1 MTRSTQ
7 SNAALFTVALVGA
20 LAVWGTSLARAEKP
34 GAASHSTEECTMDPV
49 AQSICV
55 YDLILDEI
63 RDNYR
68 PRGGGGI
75 SGIVQTST
83 TGFTARLEQEGRVD
97 VRSYEFRFG
106 EDGRPVIVSV
116 KESTESM

>member
-7 SNAALFTVALVGA
+7 GNAALFTVALVGA
-20 LAVWGTSLARAEKP
+20 LAIWGASLARAEKTR
-34 GAASHSTEECTMDPV
+34 AKQYRTEECTMDPV

-55 YDLILDEI
+55 YDLILDDI

-68 PRGGGGI
+68 QRGGGGI

-83 TGFTARLEQEGRVD
+83 TGFAARLEQEGRVD
-97 VRSYEFRFG
+97 VRSYEFRF
-106 EDGRPVIVSV
+106 EADGRPVIVSV
-116 KESTESM
+116 TESTESM

>member
-1 MTRSTQ
+1 MRRSAQ
-7 SNAALFTVALVGA
+7 RSVALFTLALVAA

-34 GAASHSTEECTMDPV
+34 GAAQNSTEECTMDPV

-55 YDLILDEI
+55 YDLILDDI
-63 RDNYR
+63 RDNY
-68 PRGGGGI
+68 PQRGGGGI

-97 VRSYEFRFG
+97 VRSYEFRF
-106 EDGRPVIVSV
+106 ESDGRPVIASV

>member
-1 MTRSTQ
+1 MTRPSQ
-7 SNAALFTVALVGA
+7 RSMAFFAAALVAA
-20 LAVWGTSLARAEKP
+20 LAIWGTSLARAEKQ
-34 GAASHSTEECTMDPV
+34 GTTQNSAEECKMDPV

-55 YDLILDEI
+55 YDLILDDI

-68 PRGGGGI
+68 QRGGGGI

-97 VRSYEFRFG
+97 VRSYEIRF
-106 EDGRPVIVSV
+106 EADGRPAIVSV
-116 KESTESM
+116 TEATETM